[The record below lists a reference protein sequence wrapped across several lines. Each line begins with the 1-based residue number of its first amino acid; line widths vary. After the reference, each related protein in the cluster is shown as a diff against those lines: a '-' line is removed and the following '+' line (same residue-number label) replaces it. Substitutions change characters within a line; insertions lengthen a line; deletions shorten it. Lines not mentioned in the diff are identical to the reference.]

1 MKSNYIISVK
11 SSGLCFNIMRLIILT
26 KLANDFNR
34 KLIFLTKPEHI
45 PILKKFNSKCT
56 LIPYVEGHTD
66 QFNNFTR
73 NKNIHIVYDLKYI
86 RFLKSNY
93 LNKIFG
99 DLKISEFAYV
109 NGCMYD
115 IVDTLNKH
123 IIVDYND
130 GQFDSKIINSID
142 IPGIKIN
149 KNLIKYPSDMLTIN
163 VKINDPD
170 NNRIYDLWDEIIPKL
185 QKDYG
190 KDILLISGNND
201 IKQYLGKKYNCIFE
215 NLDTE
220 TNFSNV
226 RGNDIVRGKANTI
239 YHDLITCAHTH
250 FISFIELR
258 EKYKDIL
265 SRYEDLNF
273 VLQKEEKFDILV
285 EYMRNRFLIQEP

>member
-1 MKSNYIISVK
+1 MKSSYIISVK

-26 KLANDFNR
+26 KLANDFKR
-34 KLIFLTKPEHI
+34 KLIFLTKPAHI

-56 LIPYVEGHTD
+56 FIPYIEGHTD

-86 RFLKSNY
+86 QFLKSNY
-93 LNKIFG
+93 LNKILG
-99 DLKISEFAYV
+99 NLNISEFTYV

-115 IVDTLNKH
+115 ISNTSNKH

-142 IPGIKIN
+142 IQDIKID
-149 KNLIKYPSDMLTIN
+149 KSLVKYPSDMLTIN

-170 NNRIYDLWDEIIPKL
+170 NTRIYNLWDEIIPKL
-185 QKDYG
+185 KEDYK

-201 IKQYLGKKYNCIFE
+201 IKQYLGEKYNCIYE
-215 NLDTE
+215 SLDTE

-226 RGNDIVRGKANTI
+226 RGNNIVRGKADTI
-239 YHDLITCAHTH
+239 YSDLITCAHTH
-250 FISFIELR
+250 FISFIDLR
-258 EKYKDIL
+258 ENYINILQRYK
-265 SRYEDLNF
+265 DLNF
-273 VLQKEEKFDILV
+273 VFQKEEKFDILV
-285 EYMRNRFLIQEP
+285 EYMRKRFLIQEP